1 MALHT
6 LSGAI
11 GTGIIIGAYF
21 PEIARLVRTRRS
33 DGVSISSYLLWSGAS
48 GLLLVHAWGIA
59 EPKVHLSIIVP
70 ATMPVVAII
79 AFVIMEGLRDIAGQV
94 RVAKSEHVKL
104 VWV

>member
-33 DGVSISSYLLWSGAS
+33 DGVSISSYLLWSAAS
-48 GLLLVHAWGIA
+48 GLLLVHAWGMRSTVFIVLTTFQALSCLLIA
-59 EPKVHLSIIVP
+59 VLASRFRP
-70 ATMPVVAII
+70 AEAT
-79 AFVIMEGLRDIAGQV
+79 G
-94 RVAKSEHVKL
+94 VK
-104 VWV
+104 